1 MSHYRSFEA
10 RVTTL
15 PVFLFFFTIYIIIQ
29 TPSESY
35 TYSGGFITTTP
46 KLAPV
51 FLLRLFSFHSREAL
65 KKRKIKKKEYILQ
78 SYTSR
83 FAKIFA
89 CIYILLS
96 THVCSFFLLYLYVGC
111 FKLVYVLY
119 RYINNVYVFF
129 FFYLT
134 YNIYRRR

>member
-35 TYSGGFITTTP
+35 TYSEGFITTTP

-65 KKRKIKKKEYILQ
+65 KKRKIKKRNIYCRVYCKVIHPDSRRFLHVYYYPHTCATSFSYICTLDV
-78 SYTSR
+78 SSLCMYCIGILKMYT
-83 FAKIFA
+83 I
-89 CIYILLS
+89 
-96 THVCSFFLLYLYVGC
+96 
-111 FKLVYVLY
+111 
-119 RYINNVYVFF
+119 FF
-129 FFYLT
+129 FFF
-134 YNIYRRR
+134 I